1 MTATPVTAAA
11 LLWAY
16 DAATR
21 FGLRWRPR
29 TLLAVVTGLTVLA
42 VVPVLALALLVGRLG
57 AATDVTPPWPALGA
71 AWAVWQLAHT
81 AVSQKREELTAPV
94 LAPLMRAVDLGMPQW
109 FLVRFAVPAVVKGLF
124 TGLAASGLL
133 VGNGADSTWAAPT
146 LLVIAAGTAAEL
158 ALMAQLMTHQRG
170 PRQLL
175 TAVLLC
181 LVGALALALVSTS
194 TLPRQL
200 GLVGACAALTGLA
213 AAELRTVAG
222 AAWVPA
228 RTRRHR
234 HRTALPLWVPVAVRT
249 LVVLRLG
256 CWVPPVRA
264 LLLRFLTL
272 AVLLCVALVAARTSI
287 PEIGTVVARNGESA
301 ARVVTLGALLPALA
315 ITDTGVS
322 WYGVRSRCY
331 QLRAAWEAGACGY
344 GLTVGSTLAHL
355 LDGLLVSGAVSLVC
369 LALAAPPTAAGLL
382 LPVGASLAGPLGSAL
397 VPAPQLPD
405 GRCRSSL
412 AGALAGM
419 ALLGPHLYAVLTPS
433 AAALPVTATVVLL
446 GGLPRVSLMVIR
458 NASFSIV

>member
-42 VVPVLALALLVGRLG
+42 VVPVLALALLVGRLC
-57 AATDVTPPWPALGA
+57 AAVDLTPPWPALAA

-81 AVSQKREELTAPV
+81 ALSQKREELTAPV
-94 LAPLMRAVDLGMPQW
+94 LAPFMRAVDLGMPQW
-109 FLVRFAVPAVVKGLF
+109 FLVRFTVPAVVKGAF
-124 TGLAASGLL
+124 TVLAASGLL
-133 VGNGADSTWAAPT
+133 VGSGADSTWAAPS

-158 ALMAQLMTHQRG
+158 GLMAQLMTHQRG

-181 LVGALALALVSTS
+181 LVGALALAPSM
-194 TLPRQL
+194 LPSQL
-200 GLVGACAALTGLA
+200 GLAGACTALTGLA

-222 AAWVPA
+222 TTWVPVRARRRRRRTPLSA
-228 RTRRHR
+228 RT
-234 HRTALPLWVPVAVRT
+234 PVAVRT

-264 LLLRFLTL
+264 LLVRSLTL
-272 AVLLCVALVAARTSI
+272 ALLLCVVLVAARASV
-287 PEIGTVVARNGESA
+287 PDIGTVVARNGEAA
-301 ARVVTLGALLPALA
+301 ARVVALGAVLPALT
-315 ITDTGVS
+315 ITEAGVS

-344 GLTVGSTLAHL
+344 GLAVGSTLAHL
-355 LDGLLVSGAVSLVC
+355 LDGLLISSAVGLTC
-369 LALAAPPTAAGLL
+369 FALAVPPTAAVLL

-419 ALLGPHLYAVLTPS
+419 GLLGPHLYSVLTPS
-433 AAALPVTATVVLL
+433 AAALPVTATIVLL
-446 GGLPRVSLMVIR
+446 GGLPWVSLMVIR